1 MDFMKMILKKLV
13 EKEEAIL
20 NKRFEDN
27 LNNLFITTTI
37 LTIILL
43 IISIYISKL
52 LEKRFKTYKN
62 EITKQQYILS
72 QQSKM
77 AAIGTMIGNIAHQW
91 RQPLSIIS
99 TAATGV
105 SLKKEL
111 GILEDEELIESL
123 DSINKST
130 QYLSKTID
138 DFRNFFLSN
147 KEKKKIFI

>member
-1 MDFMKMILKKLV
+1 
-13 EKEEAIL
+13 
-20 NKRFEDN
+20 
-27 LNNLFITTTI
+27 
-37 LTIILL
+37 
-43 IISIYISKL
+43 
-52 LEKRFKTYKN
+52 
-62 EITKQQYILS
+62 
-72 QQSKM
+72 M